1 MADNLIQ
8 IQLNDIIQI
17 NSPENSMF
25 HNKTFIVIYASE
37 SKIKILDAPINLL
50 ESKQD
55 ALREYSLP
63 IDDDGNLL
71 DSTIESISL
80 LSRDDNPSFAIQNN
94 LIPETWIDITFS
106 EEMPSI
112 ITGEIT
118 NLEEDMIE
126 IRIYPSNKI
135 IYIDFAYKGI
145 PEELPIKE
153 IIIRDKPKDVKLDT
167 ESRASL
173 EDSTNQPPVEGQVA
187 DKQPGVEIDP
197 EETKHDE
204 ELEEEEEEEEED
216 PELELDQVIL
226 EGDAIQFGD
235 ELGEIYQEVN
245 VDEDKRRFAID
256 DQTNDLM
263 DDMLSRIPTMERTAS
278 LTNYFH
284 QQINRFI
291 ELRQEFSRFDANGN
305 ANMPNYKGIMNKPLI
320 HELKT
325 MRNKIPWILPTV
337 KNKKKIYHGETNI
350 KNLLGENLYLPL
362 AASEYDE
369 MDVTNSL
376 LPNENFNENDY
387 ISHFKSDKQNTF
399 NHENQRYKILF
410 KKITDQNA
418 PFIKT
423 EKKELVIDE
432 TEVNGI
438 MTVIVN
444 NQEDYDSFI
453 VKNMDIHKTKYLM
466 HNYIPSLKTIRKDKL
481 HNNYNVT
488 ITNGDTLQII
498 SFLIMPKN
506 VMKYSK
512 AYLPGSSIL
521 DKCELNTNPL
531 FYYQLLNKNMT
542 PNTVHVND
550 FENKIK
556 YEKID
561 FLSSITEFIMDPSI
575 KDEDRYDKFLDYMIP
590 RIKNLFLFS
599 KSFLTDELSIRS
611 IIKEM
616 EPFFVYNSDITYKQ
630 YEEFKLFLK
639 LQIIEYKKKYVQRS
653 KDFKRI
659 HARSETQNIN
669 PLVLSLNNVKH
680 PINDKYLDAYVYEEL
695 YGVSVNKDTTCEIIK
710 KLLIDD
716 FQLVS
721 HSNIF
726 SGLDLFGMIDLETE
740 IKSLEREY
748 KENKEKKQEEN
759 DCNTFVLSKK
769 YLEYDEL
776 LEDNDK
782 DIYFDKN
789 YDTTIY
795 DIIDEYSEQEETMS
809 TEEFKVFLI
818 DELKKNIGLSAEKA
832 IEDAEAMILRKRPVK
847 EGNYAMLVNDEDED
861 KDNVYNIKFFK
872 RLNNKW
878 ERDENMKS
886 IYAENQNIFCNMKS
900 NCFQINN
907 VCSSSELAESEL
919 KENAIQYI
927 LSEFDKKMEF
937 TIDEITQKTKIN
949 MEKQERTLINKK
961 KLNQFNL
968 LKYNNLKFMMG
979 NNVNDIEVKQSPY
992 ENLKNIILAH
1002 NNFVEKQSY
1011 ILTFCNKYTRE
1022 NIHGENI
1029 HWLYCI
1035 ESNLKLI
1042 PVFMHKLA
1050 SSYFSSWSS
1059 YEETLE
1065 NICKTQGAI
1074 SDDESYWVDRHSG
1087 YFIKNINY
1095 STDMGYD
1102 EGGYAV
1108 KMSDIL
1114 PEPTY
1119 NILNT
1124 TTEELDP
1131 IASSIN
1137 NIITSVTS
1145 NLKIFLETDREFIR
1159 NHVMSLLP
1167 KIINEEIYHKLEK
1180 LAEKKQKKIPSYEL
1194 SVNKSLVILTLS
1206 FIHISIQTMIPSV
1219 KTRHSFPGCKQAF
1232 SGFPLDGDGNQ
1243 SGIQYV
1249 SCVANKMASSTS
1261 PWNGIKKI
1269 KAATIEKEM
1278 KDTITKHIL
1287 KLPTV
1292 ISKLQDKQKYLSLP
1306 QENNIPYNI
1315 HFTRWL
1321 TFLPPLN
1328 RVEIPRVDNIS
1339 NTFKE
1344 NLRQNMKNGSKNQNE
1359 QYLELHTKARNLT
1372 MEILKFI
1379 QKIVEDKTPILTNN
1393 LLEPFLENSCC
1404 NDGIMN
1410 TYYYFVTEN
1419 KSIDNNNLQIVMI
1432 ENILHDYRN
1441 FYTAPMILDLTNTK
1455 IPIIIFNEYN
1465 EETIYKTFI
1474 DYCNLLNDD
1483 PIPEQL
1489 KIFFTEEMPE
1499 LKQHKTISEKIGYLK
1514 EQGKNLTTE
1523 EFFNLLKIVSLSNSI
1538 SPRISQKTTNYER
1551 LNDIFEY
1558 ASNIRDDLLPT
1569 VFTDGFISLMEDTE
1583 TYYTENSDELA
1594 SFKDYLY
1601 KSTISMND
1609 EIKVFFERHSSYSKK
1624 QINDVFLFLT
1634 NLNIWKKIN
1643 ETSVNTDD
1651 DMSRIFTFISDFIKH
1666 TFTIFPNM
1674 IKTKNEYTKVNIP
1687 SQWNF
1692 TYTGKMSLES
1702 NILNYYKKLNKYM
1715 SNETICKIFST
1726 FPESISVYLLILGE
1740 IQFKNGLDTNTSS
1753 GIMYEF
1759 TTFDRN
1765 LCTLLYKYI
1774 ASSLIIE
1781 FINIP
1786 DVETFVFKQGERDL
1800 TNVTT
1805 TDHALQSEELKL
1817 EEIDFVEDS
1826 TNTNKQ
1832 LIADYLIDCC
1842 SIFSLTKKKALNL
1855 SLQDIKNN
1863 VNKEKEKEKQFDF
1876 TDKLANMDNEER
1888 ELNNLFKNHNLG
1900 DWGKGKEKGITQYD
1914 KEFFDKEVKEREKR
1928 IIMERN
1934 LANNPDV
1941 TNMNLN
1947 IFAMEYEED
1956 AHVAAEIEFD
1966 ALNLHD
1972 IPEDDDAGEMDDE
1985 GYNGGK

>member
-1 MADNLIQ
+1 MSDNLIQ

-50 ESKQD
+50 ETKQEE
-55 ALREYSLP
+55 LREYGLP
-63 IDDDGNLL
+63 IDEQGNLL
-71 DSTIESISL
+71 DPSIESISL
-80 LSRDDNPSFAIQNN
+80 LSRDDNPGFAIQNN
-94 LIPETWIDITFS
+94 LVPETWIDITFS

-153 IIIRDKPKDVKLDT
+153 IMIRDKPKDVKLDT

-173 EDSTNQPPVEGQVA
+173 EDSTNQPPLKKDTL
-187 DKQPGVEIDP
+187 DKPEGVEIDP
-197 EETKHDE
+197 EEKKR
-204 ELEEEEEEEEED
+204 EEEEEEEEEEEAQEAQED
-216 PELELDQVIL
+216 ELDQIIL

-245 VDEDKRRFAID
+245 VDEDKRRFAIV

-284 QQINRFI
+284 QQINRFV
-291 ELRQEFSRFDANGN
+291 ELRQEFSRFDENGN
-305 ANMPNYKGIMNKPLI
+305 ANMPNYKGIMNKPLVN
-320 HELKT
+320 ELKT
-325 MRNKIPWILPTV
+325 MNHKIPWIIPTV
-337 KNKKKIYHGETNI
+337 KNKKKIYHGETNV
-350 KNLLGENLYLPL
+350 KNILGEKLYVPL
-362 AASEYDE
+362 EASEYDE

-376 LPNENFNENDY
+376 LSNENANENSY
-387 ISHFKSDKQNTF
+387 TSHFKSDKQNTF

-418 PFIKT
+418 PFSQT
-423 EKKELVIDE
+423 EKKELVVNEI
-432 TEVNGI
+432 EVHEI
-438 MTVIVN
+438 MTAIVN
-444 NQEDYDSFI
+444 NQEDYDSFV
-453 VKNMDIHKTKYLM
+453 VKNMDVHKTKYLL

-481 HNNYNVT
+481 QNNYNIT
-488 ITNGDTLQII
+488 ITNGDTLQIM
-498 SFLIMPKN
+498 SFLMLPKN

-542 PNTVHVND
+542 PNTVHIND
-550 FENKIK
+550 FKNKTK
-556 YEKID
+556 YEKIQ

-575 KDEDRYDKFLDYMIP
+575 KDDDRYNKFLDYMIP
-590 RIKNLFLFS
+590 RIKNIFLFS

-616 EPFFVYNSDITYKQ
+616 EPFFVYDSDITYKQ
-630 YEEFKLFLK
+630 YDEFKLFLK

-653 KDFKRI
+653 KEFKRI
-659 HARSETQNIN
+659 HARSERQQVN
-669 PLVLSLNNVKH
+669 PLILSLNNVKH
-680 PINDKYLDAYVYEEL
+680 PTNDKYLDAYVYEEL
-695 YGVSVNKDTTCEIIK
+695 YEISVDKDTTSEIIK

-716 FQLVS
+716 YQLVT

-726 SGLDLFGMIDLETE
+726 AGLDLFGMIDLETE
-740 IKSLEREY
+740 IKSLEKEY
-748 KENKEKKQEEN
+748 KETKEKAQEEN
-759 DCNTFVLSKK
+759 DCKVFVLSKK
-769 YLEYDEL
+769 YLDYDEL

-795 DIIDEYSEQEETMS
+795 DIIDDYSEQKETMS
-809 TEEFKVFLI
+809 AEEFKVFLI
-818 DELKKNIGLSAEKA
+818 DELKKNIGLTADKA
-832 IEDAEAMILRKRPVK
+832 IEDAEAMILQKRPVK
-847 EGNYAMLVNDEDED
+847 EGNYAMLVNDEDQE
-861 KDNVYNIKFFK
+861 NVDSIKFFR

-886 IYAENQNIFCNMKS
+886 IYAENQNIFCNTKA

-907 VCSSSELAESEL
+907 VCSSSEIAESEL

-949 MEKQERTLINKK
+949 MEKKESSIINKK
-961 KLNQFNL
+961 KLKQFNL

-979 NNVNDIEVKQSPY
+979 NNVNDIEVKQSPH
-992 ENLKNIILAH
+992 ENLKNLILAH

-1035 ESNLKLI
+1035 ESNLKLVPI
-1042 PVFMHKLA
+1042 FIHKLA
-1050 SSYFSSWSS
+1050 SSYFSGS
-1059 YEETLE
+1059 YDETLE
-1065 NICKTQGAI
+1065 TICKTQGAI

-1102 EGGYAV
+1102 EGGYAI
-1108 KMSDIL
+1108 KMTDIL

-1119 NILNT
+1119 NTMNIT
-1124 TTEELDP
+1124 KEELDP
-1131 IASSIN
+1131 IAQSVN
-1137 NIITSVTS
+1137 NVITAVTS

-1167 KIINEEIYHKLEK
+1167 KIINEEIYHKLEQI
-1180 LAEKKQKKIPSYEL
+1180 AEKKQKKIPSYEL
-1194 SVNKSLVILTLS
+1194 SVNKSLMILTLS
-1206 FIHISIQTMIPSV
+1206 FIHISIQTIIPAV
-1219 KTRHSFPGCKQAF
+1219 KTRHSFPGCKQSF
-1232 SGFPLDGDGNQ
+1232 SGFPLDGDGSQ
-1243 SGIQYV
+1243 TGIQYI
-1249 SCVANKMASSTS
+1249 SCIANKMASSTS
-1261 PWNGIKKI
+1261 PWNGIKKV
-1269 KAATIEKEM
+1269 KVVTIEKEI
-1278 KDTITKHIL
+1278 KDTITKYIL

-1292 ISKLQDKQKYLSLP
+1292 VSRLKDKQEYVSLP

-1315 HFTRWL
+1315 HFMRWH

-1328 RVEIPRVDNIS
+1328 KVQIPRVESIS

-1344 NLRQNMKNGSKNQNE
+1344 SLRQNMKKGSKNQND
-1359 QYLELHTKARNLT
+1359 QYLELHAKARNLT
-1372 MEILKFI
+1372 MEIVKYI
-1379 QKIVEDKTPILTNN
+1379 QKIVEDKNPILTNN

-1404 NDGIMN
+1404 NDGNMN
-1410 TYYYFVTEN
+1410 TYRYFVTEN
-1419 KSIDNNNLQIVMI
+1419 KSINNNNLQIVTI
-1432 ENILHDYRN
+1432 ENILHDYHN

-1455 IPIIIFNEYN
+1455 IPIILFNEYS

-1474 DYCNLLNDD
+1474 NYCNLLNDN
-1483 PIPEQL
+1483 PIPEHL
-1489 KIFFTEEMPE
+1489 KLFFTEELPE
-1499 LKQHKTISEKIGYLK
+1499 LKKHKTISEQIGYLK

-1523 EFFNLLKIVSLSNSI
+1523 EFFNLLKIVSLANSI

-1551 LNDIFEY
+1551 LTDIFDY
-1558 ASNIRDDLLPT
+1558 VNNINDEMLPS
-1569 VFTDGFISLMEDTE
+1569 VFTDGFISLMQDTE
-1583 TYYTENSDELA
+1583 TYFTENSDELA
-1594 SFKDYLY
+1594 TFKDYLY
-1601 KSTISMND
+1601 KSTLSMNE
-1609 EIKVFFERHSSYSKK
+1609 EIKVFFERYSSYTKK
-1624 QINDVFLFLT
+1624 QINDSFVFLT
-1634 NLNIWKKIN
+1634 TLNVWKKIN
-1643 ETSVNTDD
+1643 ETNTNADD
-1651 DMSRIFTFISDFIKH
+1651 DMNRIFTFINDFIKN
-1666 TFTIFPNM
+1666 TFTIFPNI
-1674 IKTKNEYTKVNIP
+1674 IKTKNEYTNVEIP
-1687 SQWNF
+1687 DQWNF
-1692 TYTGKMSLES
+1692 TYTGIRSLES
-1702 NILNYYKKLNKYM
+1702 NILHYYKKLNKYM
-1715 SNETICKIFST
+1715 SNETISKLFDA
-1726 FPESISVYLLILGE
+1726 FPESISIYLSILGE
-1740 IQFKNGLDTNTSS
+1740 IQFKNGLDTNTSG
-1753 GIMYEF
+1753 GILREF
-1759 TTFDRN
+1759 TSFDRN
-1765 LCTLLYKYI
+1765 LCLLLYKYI
-1774 ASSLIIE
+1774 ASSVFIE
-1781 FINIP
+1781 CINIP

-1817 EEIDFVEDS
+1817 EELDFTEDS
-1826 TNTNKQ
+1826 INTNKQ

-1855 SLQDIKNN
+1855 SHQDIKNN
-1863 VNKEKEKEKQFDF
+1863 VNKEKEKEKHFEF

-1914 KEFFDKEVKEREKR
+1914 KDFFDKEVKEREKR

-1941 TNMNLN
+1941 NNMNLN

-1956 AHVAAEIEFD
+1956 ATVAAEIEFD
-1966 ALNLHD
+1966 AYNLHD
-1972 IPEDDDAGEMDDE
+1972 IPEDDDAGEMDDG
-1985 GYNGGK
+1985 GYNGGR

>member
-50 ESKQD
+50 ETKQEE
-55 ALREYSLP
+55 LREYGLP
-63 IDDDGNLL
+63 IDEQGNLL

-80 LSRDDNPSFAIQNN
+80 LSRDDNPGFAIQNN

-153 IIIRDKPKDVKLDT
+153 IRIRDKPKDVKLDV
-167 ESRASL
+167 ESRTSL
-173 EDSTNQPPVEGQVA
+173 QDSTSQPPAEEQPA
-187 DKQPGVEIDP
+187 DKQVGVEIDP
-197 EETKHDE
+197 EEEPDE
-204 ELEEEEEEEEED
+204 EPDKDPVEDPDEDPDEED
-216 PELELDQVIL
+216 MELDQIIL

-263 DDMLSRIPTMERTAS
+263 DDMLSRIPTIERTAS
-278 LTNYFH
+278 LTNHFH
-284 QQINRFI
+284 QQINRFV
-291 ELRQEFSRFDANGN
+291 ELRQEFSRFDENGN
-305 ANMPNYKGIMNKPLI
+305 ANMPIYKGIMNKPLVR
-320 HELKT
+320 ELKT
-325 MRNKIPWILPTV
+325 MKNKIPWIIPTV
-337 KNKKKIYHGETNI
+337 KNKKKIYHGETNV
-350 KNLLGENLYLPL
+350 KNLLGDKLYIPL
-362 AASEYDE
+362 ATTEYDD
-369 MDVTNSL
+369 MDITNSL
-376 LPNENFNENDY
+376 LTNENFNENSY
-387 ISHFKSDKQNTF
+387 LSHFKSDKQNTF
-399 NHENQRYKILF
+399 NHENQRYKIFF

-418 PFIKT
+418 PFLQT
-423 EKKELVIDE
+423 EKKELIINE
-432 TEVNGI
+432 IEVNEI

-444 NQEDYDSFI
+444 NQEDYDSFV

-481 HNNYNVT
+481 QNNYNVT
-488 ITNGDTLQII
+488 ITNGDTMQIM
-498 SFLIMPKN
+498 SFLMLPKN

-521 DKCELNTNPL
+521 DKSELNTNPL
-531 FYYQLLNKNMT
+531 FYYKLLNKNMT
-542 PNTVHVND
+542 PNTVHIND
-550 FENKIK
+550 FENKTK
-556 YEKID
+556 YEKIE
-561 FLSSITEFIMDPSI
+561 FLSSITEFTMDPTI
-575 KDEDRYDKFLDYMIP
+575 KDDDRYDKFLEYMIP

-599 KSFLTDELSIRS
+599 KSFLTDELSVRS

-630 YEEFKLFLK
+630 YDEFKLFLK

-653 KDFKRI
+653 KEFKRI
-659 HARSETQNIN
+659 HARSERQTIN

-680 PINDKYLDAYVYEEL
+680 PTNEKYLDTHVYEEL
-695 YGVSVNKDTTCEIIK
+695 YGISVDKDTTCEIVK

-716 FQLVS
+716 YQLVS

-726 SGLDLFGMIDLETE
+726 AGLDLFGMIDLETE
-740 IKSLEREY
+740 IKSLEKEY
-748 KENKEKKQEEN
+748 KETKEKEQEEN
-759 DCNTFVLSKK
+759 DCKVFVLSKK

-795 DIIDEYSEQEETMS
+795 DIIDDYSEQKKSMS
-809 TEEFKVFLI
+809 AEEFKIFLI
-818 DELKKNIGLSAEKA
+818 EELKKNIGLTPDKA
-832 IEDAEAMILRKRPVK
+832 IEDAEAMILQKRPVK
-847 EGNYAMLVNDEDED
+847 EGYYAMLVDDEDED
-861 KDNVYNIKFFK
+861 NVNNIKFFK

-878 ERDENMKS
+878 ERDETMKS

-907 VCSSSELAESEL
+907 VCSSSGLAESEL

-927 LSEFDKKMEF
+927 LAEFDKKMEF

-949 MEKQERTLINKK
+949 MEKQEKTIINKK

-979 NNVNDIEVKQSPY
+979 NNVNDIEVNKSPY
-992 ENLKNIILAH
+992 ENLRNLIFAH
-1002 NNFVEKQSY
+1002 NNFVEKQGY

-1035 ESNLKLI
+1035 ESNLKLV

-1050 SSYFSSWSS
+1050 SSYFSGS
-1059 YEETLE
+1059 YDETLE

-1102 EGGYAV
+1102 EGGYAI
-1108 KMSDIL
+1108 KMTDIL

-1119 NILNT
+1119 NTINT
-1124 TTEELDP
+1124 TTQEVDP
-1131 IASSIN
+1131 IAQSVN
-1137 NIITSVTS
+1137 NVITAVTS
-1145 NLKIFLETDREFIR
+1145 NLKVFLESDREFIR

-1180 LAEKKQKKIPSYEL
+1180 YAEKKQKKIPSYEL
-1194 SVNKSLVILTLS
+1194 SVNKSLMMLTLS
-1206 FIHISIQTMIPSV
+1206 FIHISIQTIIPSV
-1219 KTRHSFPGCKQAF
+1219 KTRHSFPGCKQSF
-1232 SGFPLDGDGNQ
+1232 SGFPLDGDGSQ
-1243 SGIQYV
+1243 TGIQYI
-1249 SCVANKMASSTS
+1249 SCIANKMSSSTS

-1269 KAATIEKEM
+1269 KAATIEKEI
-1278 KDTITKHIL
+1278 KDTLTKYIL

-1292 ISKLQDKQKYLSLP
+1292 ISRLQDKQEYLSLP
-1306 QENNIPYNI
+1306 QENNIPYSI
-1315 HFTRWL
+1315 HFTKWL

-1328 RVEIPRVDNIS
+1328 RIEIPRVDNIS

-1344 NLRQNMKNGSKNQNE
+1344 NLRRNMKNGSKNQND
-1359 QYLELHTKARNLT
+1359 QYLELHAKARSLT

-1404 NDGIMN
+1404 NDGNMN
-1410 TYYYFVTEN
+1410 TYRYFVTEN
-1419 KSIDNNNLQIVMI
+1419 NSINNNNLQITMI
-1432 ENILHDYRN
+1432 EDILHDYRN
-1441 FYTAPMILDLTNTK
+1441 FFTAPMILDLTNTK
-1455 IPIIIFNEYN
+1455 MPIIIFNEYN

-1474 DYCNLLNDD
+1474 DYCNLLNDN

-1489 KIFFTEEMPE
+1489 KIFFTEELPE
-1499 LKQHKTISEKIGYLK
+1499 LKTHKTISEKIGYLK
-1514 EQGKNLTTE
+1514 EQGKNLTSE
-1523 EFFNLLKIVSLSNSI
+1523 EFFNLLKMVSLSNSI

-1551 LNDIFEY
+1551 LTDIFNYVNGRNDEM
-1558 ASNIRDDLLPT
+1558 LPS
-1569 VFTDGFISLMEDTE
+1569 VFMDGFISLMEDTE
-1583 TYYTENSDELA
+1583 TYFTENSDELA

-1609 EIKVFFERHSSYSKK
+1609 EIKVFFEKYSSYSKK
-1624 QINDVFLFLT
+1624 QINDSFLFLT
-1634 NLNIWKKIN
+1634 NLNVWKKIN
-1643 ETSVNTDD
+1643 ENSANQDD
-1651 DMSRIFTFISDFIKH
+1651 DMTRIFTFINDFIKS
-1666 TFTIFPNM
+1666 TFVTFPNI
-1674 IKTKNEYTKVNIP
+1674 IKNKNEYTNVDMP
-1687 SQWNF
+1687 SQWNL
-1692 TYTGKMSLES
+1692 TYTGKTSLES
-1702 NILNYYKKLNKYM
+1702 NILTYYKKLKKYI
-1715 SNETICKIFST
+1715 SNETVSKIFDG

-1740 IQFKNGLDTNTSS
+1740 IQFRNGLHTNTSTQALH
-1753 GIMYEF
+1753 EF

-1765 LCTLLYKYI
+1765 LCILLYKYI
-1774 ASSLIIE
+1774 SSSLFIE
-1781 FINIP
+1781 CINIP

-1805 TDHALQSEELKL
+1805 TDHALQSDELKL
-1817 EEIDFVEDS
+1817 EELDFVEDS

-1842 SIFSLTKKKALNL
+1842 SIFSVTKKKALNH

-1863 VNKEKEKEKQFDF
+1863 VSKDKEKEKQFEF

-1914 KEFFDKEVKEREKR
+1914 KDFFDMEVKEREKR
-1928 IIMERN
+1928 IILERN

-1941 TNMNLN
+1941 TDMNLN

-1956 AHVAAEIEFD
+1956 SHVAAEIEFD
-1966 ALNLHD
+1966 VFNLD
-1972 IPEDDDAGEMDDE
+1972 DMPEDDDSGEMDDG